1 MRELSDKLFMISMLL
16 LIISFLAAGF
26 GVPAT
31 MMRKKVD
38 DSEGLNMHK
47 RHAKK
52 FNKQDKAMRGILRS
66 KLFWI
71 AVAGILLSVLVS
83 YF

>member
-31 MMRKKVD
+31 IMRKRVD
-38 DSEGLNMHK
+38 DGEGLNMHK

-52 FNKQDKAMRGILRS
+52 FNKQDSAMRNILRS

-71 AVAGILLSVLVS
+71 AVAGLLLSVLVS
-83 YF
+83 YL